1 MFIYL
6 CPYLSPMLEGIL
18 DMPLVIPWVSQ
29 GRKWKEELRKLEVD
43 KHDAAASRVFK
54 DGLAEHAST
63 MA

>member
-1 MFIYL
+1 
-6 CPYLSPMLEGIL
+6 MLEGIL